1 MTTSATQV
9 RNLFR
14 RLAKVDTEPVFYG
27 FLGDAHGVI
36 KADEFGN
43 VNVILFNGQVI
54 VARNNV
60 APLISRLPVAV
71 GYDKR
76 DPKLL
81 RVLKVWN
88 VYENIGTPEVQ
99 PHGGSH
105 TWPAPD
111 FVPVRQEQI
120 LPGLAMAA
128 GGMLV
133 QLFGFYYFLAGQYH
147 IVNHQT
153 FDLTPYIPTSGAQW
167 VNVEVDAA
175 SVISYNVGS
184 LVANRDV
191 LLPED
196 IPATASNKKLLVS
209 IKCYEGQVDII
220 QTEFSTDIFDP
231 RLSGYSTGGPAT
243 SVAWDDIADKPVVF
257 PADLYAVGD
266 GFRFGAGGR
275 LAVYANIDSPL
286 IVEYPVN
293 IYRWM
298 VYLKST
304 GSSGTST
311 FDINKNGVTVF
322 TDQANRPSLV
332 STGAAGQTISGEAD
346 VTSFVAGDII
356 TFDIDAAA
364 VGADG
369 LSAVGSVL
377 IPVVITAD
385 AGQYKLAGDLDPAL
399 TYSSSIS
406 GLTFTGA
413 LSRASG
419 SSVGTY
425 AITQGTLTAPTGYSI
440 IFVSDDFSIIDT
452 ITATGA
458 SVIDTW
464 AGSSAYLIDAND
476 ATSWES
482 ATHRNANPWC
492 QIDLGALSTMVRVRL
507 LQDATSWSATQF
519 KIETSPDGST
529 WTLQF
534 TSATGITTAEH
545 IVEVPFVS
553 ARYIKVTCIGG
564 SAGSGWIVYDVSV
577 KGL

>member
-36 KADEFGN
+36 KADDVGN

-71 GYDKR
+71 GYDKK
-76 DPKLL
+76 DSKLL
-81 RVLKVWN
+81 RVLKIWN

-105 TWPAPD
+105 TWPKPD

-209 IKCYEGQVDII
+209 IKCYEGQVDIT

-243 SVAWDDIADKPVVF
+243 SVEWDDILDKPTF
-257 PADLYAVGD
+257 PPDLGGHTHGTARWISD
-266 GFRFGAGGR
+266 GTTTYELPDIAKELIG
-275 LAVYANIDSPL
+275 VYDNSLRVDSL
-286 IVEYPVN
+286 YV
-293 IYRWM
+293 
-298 VYLKST
+298 
-304 GSSGTST
+304 
-311 FDINKNGVTVF
+311 
-322 TDQANRPSLV
+322 
-332 STGAAGQTISGEAD
+332 
-346 VTSFVAGDII
+346 
-356 TFDIDAAA
+356 
-364 VGADG
+364 G
-369 LSAVGSVL
+369 LSGDRSQVL
-377 IPVVITAD
+377 
-385 AGQYKLAGDLDPAL
+385 
-399 TYSSSIS
+399 
-406 GLTFTGA
+406 FE
-413 LSRASG
+413 
-419 SSVGTY
+419 
-425 AITQGTLTAPTGYSI
+425 TAPTLGHVI
-440 IFVSDDFSIIDT
+440 IAD
-452 ITATGA
+452 
-458 SVIDTW
+458 
-464 AGSSAYLIDAND
+464 
-476 ATSWES
+476 
-482 ATHRNANPWC
+482 
-492 QIDLGALSTMVRVRL
+492 
-507 LQDATSWSATQF
+507 
-519 KIETSPDGST
+519 
-529 WTLQF
+529 
-534 TSATGITTAEH
+534 
-545 IVEVPFVS
+545 
-553 ARYIKVTCIGG
+553 YI
-564 SAGSGWIVYDVSV
+564 
-577 KGL
+577 LEMN